1 MLGRMDQ
8 PVISADGHIDLPCL
22 PADLFVDNAPA
33 ALRDRM
39 PRVVERGPDRHWV
52 SASGESLGLHG
63 GMGSAGRRYQP
74 GVIHRADRMAETGLY
89 DDQARG
95 VMRTTIPEL
104 RLLDQDRDGVVGEVV
119 YGILGASSRLEDAEV
134 ASACMRIYNDFA
146 AEFTRAAPE
155 RFALIGCLP
164 AATPEQAAG
173 ELRRCAGLGL
183 AGGELPLRPDMRPL
197 WREEWEPL
205 WQALADTGLPLHV
218 HTIGGPRDL
227 TWVEDGE
234 RHYLKWLATYLTS
247 FQLGMAEL
255 MAAVIFGG
263 ALERHPDVKVVIGES
278 GLGWIPYVLERMDY
292 EWEDQ
297 FRGLELKMKPSE
309 YWRRQMY
316 ATFQLD
322 ETGIALLDRI
332 GEDNVM
338 WGSDFPHP
346 DGVWPDSR
354 EFIERQLGHLDPAVH
369 RKLVYEN
376 AARLYGFPLES
387 PAS

>member
-1 MLGRMDQ
+1 M
-8 PVISADGHIDLPCL
+8 ISADGHIDLPCL
-22 PADLFVDNAPA
+22 PGELFVDGAPA
-33 ALRDRM
+33 ELRDRM
-39 PRVVERGPDRHWV
+39 PRVVERAGARHWV
-52 SASGESLGLHG
+52 SARGESLGLHG
-63 GMGSAGRRYQP
+63 GMGSAGRRYEP

-89 DDQARG
+89 DDQAQG

-104 RLLDQDRDGVVGEVV
+104 RLKDQDRDGVVGEVV
-119 YGILGASSRLEDAEV
+119 YGILGASSRLDDEEV
-134 ASACMRIYNDFA
+134 ASAVMRIYNDFA

-164 AATPEQAAG
+164 AATPEDAAA
-173 ELRRCAGLGL
+173 ELRRCAELGLG
-183 AGGELPLRPDMRPL
+183 GGELPMRVDMRPL

-205 WQALADTGLPLHV
+205 WQAADDTGLPLHV
-218 HTIGGPRDL
+218 HTIGGRRDL
-227 TWVEDGE
+227 TWLEDRE

-247 FQLGMAEL
+247 FQLGMADVI
-255 MAAVIFGG
+255 AAVIFGG
-263 ALERHPDVKVVIGES
+263 ALERHPEVKVVIGES

-297 FRGLELKMKPSE
+297 FRGLELTMKPSE
-309 YWRRQMY
+309 YWHRQMF
-316 ATFQLD
+316 ATFQVD

-354 EFIERQLGHLDPAVH
+354 EYIERQLGHLHPGVR

-376 AARLYGFPLES
+376 AARLYGFPLD
-387 PAS
+387 A

>member
-1 MLGRMDQ
+1 MDQ

-63 GMGSAGRRYQP
+63 GMGSAGRRYEP
-74 GVIHRADRMAETGLY
+74 GAIRRADRMAQTGLY

-104 RLLDQDRDGVVGEVV
+104 RLKDQDRDGVVGEVV

-164 AATPEQAAG
+164 AATPEEAAG
-173 ELRRCAGLGL
+173 ELRRCAELGLG
-183 AGGELPLRPDMRPL
+183 GGELPLRPDMRPF

-205 WQALADTGLPLHV
+205 WQAAADTGLPLHV
-218 HTIGGPRDL
+218 HTIGGRRDL
-227 TWVEDGE
+227 TWLEDRE

-354 EFIERQLGHLDPAVH
+354 EFIERQLGHLDPAVR

-376 AARLYGFPLES
+376 AARLYGFPL
-387 PAS
+387 